1 MKYEALVTRVKT
13 ALAEDE
19 DIKITAADIEHL
31 SAEQIDNIQNIFN
44 EFSLNY
50 IENARRNKLIDD
62 EAAEYL
68 SGIYGDAMET
78 YRVLYR
84 NITDSLIQ
92 EYRADKIRRLRELDE
107 ELAPDEINAIDL
119 DTGTV
124 EENVRGDDPHNNM
137 SKYKEYRTK
146 HITPFTNMR
155 LTFYDFRDNPVYVI
169 LPGLKNVRRAI
180 DKIKMPVY
188 DEQGK
193 LVSAGGKYYARYR
206 DDISKIR
213 LRYAKELGRRYGNNT
228 VAYKKAMREQ
238 EPQIQAEIAAVPKP
252 FKHLKDV
259 VRMTITRKYYTDT
272 VETLDM
278 FINAPQY
285 NVSIS
290 EIKDSF
296 YDNTSDSSK
305 YGMKNYREKRA
316 YLNMEAK
323 GKPFQVE
330 TQIKITKLYEGDIH
344 THLIYAGK
352 ENAESRNDNLL
363 LITSQ
368 NTGQKGLRFWEENI
382 DRFKGAADRLIA
394 KMNIFKNQL
403 AIQKINK
410 NAIRAY
416 NLQVLDKAFRIED
429 AKLANGKKFDAE
441 AYSPQNQRNE
451 QIFGSVAEFISR
463 NFIYRPFKAY
473 DMERAFNVT
482 DDELKS
488 LGLLVK
494 AEQIQSFANRYSS
507 FIMEKYNGRITGN
520 EPLYLGDSYYQ
531 SEYLPKALVD
541 ESFPDADEL
550 ETLRRLEGEDDNDE
564 WQEYIYKRLD
574 NKRRNYHNKRQQA
587 PKHNMKRAFSRKH
600 MSR

>member
-1 MKYEALVTRVKT
+1 MMEYEALVARVKT

-44 EFSLNY
+44 EFSLSY

-84 NITDSLIQ
+84 NITASLIQ
-92 EYRADKIRRLRELDE
+92 EYRPDKIRRLQELDE
-107 ELAPDEINAIDL
+107 ELAPEQINAIDL
-119 DTGTV
+119 ETGKV
-124 EENVRGDDPHNNM
+124 EENVENDGPHDNM
-137 SKYKEYRTK
+137 SKYKEYQTR
-146 HITPFTNMR
+146 HITPFTSMR
-155 LTFYDFRDNPVYVI
+155 LTFYDFRDNPIYVI

-188 DEQGK
+188 DEKGK
-193 LVSAGGKYYARYR
+193 LVSAGGKYYMQYSKDVA
-206 DDISKIR
+206 KIR
-213 LRYAKELGRRYGNNT
+213 LRYAKELSLRYGNNT
-228 VAYKKAMREQ
+228 EAYKKAMQEM
-238 EPQIQAEIAAVPKP
+238 EPQIQAEIASVPKP
-252 FKHLKDV
+252 FQRLKDV

-272 VETLDM
+272 DETLNM
-278 FINAPQY
+278 FVNTPEY
-285 NVSIS
+285 GVS
-290 EIKDSF
+290 EIRDSF

-316 YLNMEAK
+316 YLNMETK
-323 GKPFQVE
+323 GKRFQVE

-352 ENAESRNDNLL
+352 ENAESRDDNQL
-363 LITSQ
+363 LISSQ

-382 DRFKGAADRLIA
+382 GRFQGTADRLIA
-394 KMNIFKNQL
+394 KMNIFKHQL

-416 NLQVLDKAFRIED
+416 NLQVLDKAFRLED

-441 AYSPQNQRNE
+441 VYSPQNARNE
-451 QIFGSVAEFISR
+451 QIFGSVADFISK

-473 DMERAFNVT
+473 DMEQAFNVT

-488 LGLLVK
+488 LGLVIN

-520 EPLYLGDSYYQ
+520 ETLYLGDSYYE
-531 SEYLPKALVD
+531 SEYSPKGLVD
-541 ESFPDADEL
+541 ESFPDAYEL
-550 ETLRRLEGEDDNDE
+550 ETLSRLEGEDNDE

-587 PKHNMKRAFSRKH
+587 RKHNMKRAFSQKH

>member
-1 MKYEALVTRVKT
+1 MNEYDALVARVKS
-13 ALAEDE
+13 ALAEDK
-19 DIKITAADIEHL
+19 DIKLTAADIEHL

-44 EFSLNY
+44 EFSLGY
-50 IENARRNKLIDD
+50 IENARRNKLIDE

-78 YRVLYR
+78 YRTLYR
-84 NITDSLIQ
+84 NITASLIQ
-92 EYRADKIRRLRELDE
+92 EYRPDKIRRLQELDE
-107 ELAPDEINAIDL
+107 ELAPEQINAINL
-119 DTGTV
+119 ETGEV
-124 EENVRGDDPHNNM
+124 EENIKGDDPHNNM
-137 SKYKEYRTK
+137 SKYKEYSIK

-188 DEQGK
+188 DEKGK
-193 LVSAGGKYYARYR
+193 LVSGGGKYYSGYNE
-206 DDISKIR
+206 DIAKIR
-213 LRYAKELGRRYGNNT
+213 SKYAKELSLRYGNKT
-228 VAYKKAMREQ
+228 AAYKKAMQEL

-252 FKHLKDV
+252 IQRLKDV

-272 VETLDM
+272 VETLNM
-278 FINAPQY
+278 FVNTPEY
-285 NVSIS
+285 EVS
-290 EIKDSF
+290 EIRDSF

-316 YLNMEAK
+316 YLNMETN

-330 TQIKITKLYEGDIH
+330 TQIKITKLYDGDIH
-344 THLIYAGK
+344 THLIYAGE
-352 ENAESRNDNLL
+352 ENAESRDDNLL
-363 LITSQ
+363 LITAR
-368 NTGQKGLRFWEENI
+368 NTGRKGLRFWEENI
-382 DRFKGAADRLIA
+382 DRYQGTADRLIA
-394 KMNIFKNQL
+394 KMNIFKHRL

-429 AKLANGKKFDAE
+429 AKLANGKIFDAE
-441 AYSPQNQRNE
+441 IYSPQNARNE
-451 QIFGSVAEFISR
+451 QIFSSVADFISK

-473 DMERAFNVT
+473 DMEQAFNVT
-482 DDELKS
+482 DEELKS

-494 AEQIQSFANRYSS
+494 AEQIQSLANRYSS
-507 FIMEKYNGRITGN
+507 LIMEKYNGRITGN
-520 EPLYLGDSYYQ
+520 EALYLGDSYYA
-531 SEYLPKALVD
+531 SEYSPKGLTD

-550 ETLRRLEGEDDNDE
+550 EALDGLEGEDNDE
-564 WQEYIYKRLD
+564 WHEYIYKRLD

-587 PKHNMKRAFSRKH
+587 RKHNMKRAFSQKH
-600 MSR
+600 VSR

>member
-1 MKYEALVTRVKT
+1 MMEYEALVARVKT

-84 NITDSLIQ
+84 NITASLIQ
-92 EYRADKIRRLRELDE
+92 EYRPDKIRRLQELDE

-119 DTGTV
+119 ETGAV
-124 EENVRGDDPHNNM
+124 EENVKGDDPHNNM

-169 LPGLKNVRRAI
+169 LPGLKNVRRAV

-193 LVSAGGKYYARYR
+193 LISAGGKYYARYR
-206 DDISKIR
+206 DDIAKIR
-213 LRYAKELGRRYGNNT
+213 LRYAKELSLRYGNNT
-228 VAYKKAMREQ
+228 EAYKKAMQEL
-238 EPQIQAEIAAVPKP
+238 EPQIQAEIASVPRP

-316 YLNMEAK
+316 YLNMETK

-368 NTGQKGLRFWEENI
+368 NTEQKGLRFWEENI
-382 DRFKGAADRLIA
+382 DRFKGTADRLIA
-394 KMNIFKNQL
+394 KMNIFKHQL

-441 AYSPQNQRNE
+441 VYSPQNARNE

-473 DMERAFNVT
+473 DMEQAFNVT

-520 EPLYLGDSYYQ
+520 ETLYLGDSYYQ
-531 SEYLPKALVD
+531 SEYSPKGLVD

-550 ETLRRLEGEDDNDE
+550 EVLGRLEGEDNDE

-574 NKRRNYHNKRQQA
+574 NKRRNYHNKRQQSR
-587 PKHNMKRAFSRKH
+587 KHNMKRAFSQKH